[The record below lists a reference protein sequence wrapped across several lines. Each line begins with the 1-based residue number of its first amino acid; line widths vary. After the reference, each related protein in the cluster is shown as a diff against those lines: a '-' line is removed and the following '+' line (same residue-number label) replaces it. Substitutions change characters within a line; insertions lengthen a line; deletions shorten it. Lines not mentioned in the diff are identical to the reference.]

1 MMARKLVVQKQQQ
14 REQQQEQKS
23 AALAASATLTQ
34 AKSFERSK
42 LIYNAKLLSPRP
54 PAF

>member
-23 AALAASATLTQ
+23 AALAASALTQ

-54 PAF
+54 PA